1 MGEFIA
7 LHWRGIIVGLLV
19 VFVIMLVYF
28 KKVDSDRRR
37 R

>member
-7 LHWRGIIVGLLV
+7 LHWIGIIVGLFV

-28 KKVDSDRRR
+28 NKVDRRR
-37 R
+37 K